1 VDHEVVPLA
10 LSFLLVA
17 LLALVAS
24 TLSSRDAGPSDD
36 DVASAA
42 AYWVGAGTPQAPR
55 RDDDEWEVDV
65 TRPDGSLVEVTLGRR
80 LELLGLD
87 EERARGGEP
96 GPDELRGSR
105 RARAVRAALAAAG
118 PGRVLSAEPEP
129 GGGIEV
135 GVRHPEGAQ
144 VEVGL
149 DHRLRVVEIE
159 PEDHRDE

>member
-17 LLALVAS
+17 LLALVGS
-24 TLSSRDAGPSDD
+24 RVCSRDAGPSDD

-55 RDDDEWEVDV
+55 RDGDEWEVDV
-65 TRPDGSLVEVTLGRR
+65 TRPDGSLVEVTVGRR

-96 GPDELRGSR
+96 GPDRMSFADRGGPERSGPLSLPPTRAACSAPSASRAVGSR
-105 RARAVRAALAAAG
+105 
-118 PGRVLSAEPEP
+118 SAFAIRTE
-129 GGGIEV
+129 
-135 GVRHPEGAQ
+135 R
-144 VEVGL
+144 
-149 DHRLRVVEIE
+149 RSR
-159 PEDHRDE
+159 